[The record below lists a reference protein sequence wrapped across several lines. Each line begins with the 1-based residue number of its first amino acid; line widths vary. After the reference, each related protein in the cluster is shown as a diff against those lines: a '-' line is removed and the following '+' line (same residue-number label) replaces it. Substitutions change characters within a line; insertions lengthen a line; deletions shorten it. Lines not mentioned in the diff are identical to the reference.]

1 MPIIP
6 KPFQLTAAR
15 RRLELNL
22 LTVLPLVLVSTHS
35 RPKAAGDFRVAA
47 RRRHM
52 VSTHSRPKAAGPAN
66 GLLFTALK
74 SFQLTAARRQLET
87 YLVPNLPLELRF
99 NSQPPE
105 GSWAAFFAAAMWA
118 CSFNSQP
125 PEGGWLFYKSK
136 QTAKRRFNSQPP
148 EGGWWHSP
156 KLILHRKSFNSQPPE
171 GGWLIYLH
179 DARTERV
186 STHSRPKAAGRPVNP
201 PTPE

>member
-105 GSWAAFFAAAMWA
+105 GSWP
-118 CSFNSQP
+118 Q
-125 PEGGWLFYKSK
+125 
-136 QTAKRRFNSQPP
+136 KRGVEQA
-148 EGGWWHSP
+148 
-156 KLILHRKSFNSQPPE
+156 
-171 GGWLIYLH
+171 Y
-179 DARTERV
+179 RV
-186 STHSRPKAAGRPVNP
+186 STHSRPKAAGLPFSRRLCGRAVSTHSRPKAAGCFTNQNKPQRDVSTHSRP
-201 PTPE
+201 KAAGGTRLSLYCTARVSTHSRPKAAG